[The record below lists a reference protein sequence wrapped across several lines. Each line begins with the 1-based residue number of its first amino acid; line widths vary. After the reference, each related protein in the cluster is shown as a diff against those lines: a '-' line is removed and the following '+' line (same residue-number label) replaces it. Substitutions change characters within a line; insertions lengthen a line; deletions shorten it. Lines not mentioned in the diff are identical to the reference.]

1 MKKRL
6 SKTLY
11 KLSCGAVAA
20 ALALS
25 LSSCGDKS
33 SGLVRGSTAAEKLTL
48 WGSSD
53 DQTMLGE
60 MIDGFKTAYTDV
72 KNDIEK
78 KVTGEDKAAEEA
90 LKDIDA
96 AADVFAVSHDQIGSL
111 VSAGAIYEI
120 SGDYKQKIENECSEG
135 SVRAATYN
143 GKLYGFPSSAE
154 TYLLYYNKSM
164 LSDEDAKDLSKI
176 LAKKTDSGVYKF
188 GMNFKE
194 GYYGSSVFFT
204 AGCTLFGENGDD
216 STACDF
222 DSDNGVAAAK
232 FIKSLKSQGVVNC
245 DENEALAQIKS
256 GKLLSYVTGPWKAD
270 AMKEALG
277 DNYGV
282 AALPSVTIGG
292 NTAPLKSFAGYKVY
306 VVNAKTKDPAAAMK
320 LAQHLTSEQNQLKRF
335 KDRALLP
342 VNKTVADSNDVLADK
357 TVGATLSQLKNSV
370 PMPSIPQIS
379 KYWTAFKSFTDDCFN
394 GNIPD
399 SELKP
404 KLRTMVKQALAK

>member
-1 MKKRL
+1 MKKTIKKAIY
-6 SKTLY
+6 KTTI
-11 KLSCGAVAA
+11 S

-25 LSSCGDKS
+25 MALTLTSCGKGS
-33 SGLVRGSTAAEKLTL
+33 MSGSVSKAAEKLTL

-53 DQTMLGE
+53 DQNMLGE
-60 MIDGFKTAYTDV
+60 MIEGFKTAYSDV
-72 KNDIEK
+72 TNEIEK

-120 SGDYKQKIENECSEG
+120 SGEYKEKIKNECSEG
-135 SVRAATYN
+135 SVKAATYDS
-143 GKLYGFPSSAE
+143 KLYGFPSSAE
-154 TYLLYYNKSM
+154 TYLLYYDKSK
-164 LSDEDAKDLSKI
+164 LSDSDVKNLSTILSKS
-176 LAKKTDSGVYKF
+176 AADGVYKF

-216 STACDF
+216 ANSCDF
-222 DSDNGVAAAK
+222 DSDKGVNAAK
-232 FIKSLKSQGVVNC
+232 FIKSLKKQGVLNC
-245 DENEALAQIKS
+245 DENEALTQIKS
-256 GKLLSYVTGPWKAD
+256 GKLMSYVTGPWKAD

-282 AALPSVTIGG
+282 AKLPDVTIADT
-292 NTAPLKSFAGYKVY
+292 TAPLKSFAGYKIY

-320 LAQHLTSEQNQLKRF
+320 LAQHLTSEASQLKRF

-342 VNKTVADSNDVLADK
+342 VNKTVAQNSDVLADK
-357 TVGATLSQLKNSV
+357 TVAATLSQLEHSV

-394 GNIPD
+394 GNIAD
-399 SELKP
+399 DQIKT
-404 KLRTMVKQALAK
+404 KLTAMVKQILAK